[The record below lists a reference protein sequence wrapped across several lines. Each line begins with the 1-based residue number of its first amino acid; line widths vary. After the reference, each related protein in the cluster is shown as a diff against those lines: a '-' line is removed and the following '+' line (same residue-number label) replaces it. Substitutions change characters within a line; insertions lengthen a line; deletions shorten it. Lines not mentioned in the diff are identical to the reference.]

1 MAILGM
7 NHFTVLTADLS
18 ATLAFYGDV
27 LGLRSG
33 KRPPFNF
40 PGAWMYSGETAVLH
54 VIAGRALPADPA
66 GLIDHMAFTANGLV
80 GDGTW
85 QLFCRDPGVPWSNS
99 ILTPANRRRQVLA
112 PEDGRLVAPGTMRQ
126 ASHHRTALRKTQARI
141 SLFPELDAP

>member
-18 ATLAFYGDV
+18 ATLEFYGDV

-80 GDGTW
+80 DTAARLQQHGIAFDLRRLVGDGTW
-85 QLFCRDPGVPWSNS
+85 QLFCRDPAG
-99 ILTPANRRRQVLA
+99 A
-112 PEDGRLVAPGTMRQ
+112 LV
-126 ASHHRTALRKTQARI
+126 
-141 SLFPELDAP
+141 ELDFDASEPAPAGFGA